1 MGTKSGMFRM
11 VSKRADRPRI
21 CVHLDCEIPV
31 GEWHWY
37 DSLLPNEES
46 WAGVLCSE
54 CFEMLVGRGQIH
66 VDDIVEA

>member
-11 VSKRADRPRI
+11 VSKKADRPI
-21 CVHLDCEIPV
+21 TCFHLDCEIPV
-31 GEWHWY
+31 GERYWY
-37 DSLLPNEES
+37 DTLRPNVES
-46 WAGVLCSE
+46 STPVLCGE